1 MTTPQHRK
9 DQVIELGRQCKSQL
23 DIALDL
29 GMSPPTVGRILREAG
44 IHNKTNRPTGKG
56 YYDTN
61 GADTLEKAKKLWDLG
76 LSAGQIAERMGR
88 PISSITGILSKAGV
102 TSREKPRRTY
112 ASSVGGGAGSRNL
125 AASFGRRS

>member
-56 YYDTN
+56 YYDTT
-61 GADTLEKAKKLWDLG
+61 GAETAEKVTRLWKQG
-76 LSAGQIAERMGR
+76 LAASHIAERLRMS
-88 PISSITGILSKAGV
+88 PHTVSSIVSRQGLS
-102 TSREKPRRTY
+102 EKGKNRVAY
-112 ASSVGGGAGSRNL
+112 ASSGGGSSGCL